1 MNLVKRFDCVYT
13 KNKLDFKK
21 YSRSSDYQ
29 EVISY
34 YDIIAKLIK
43 NDIEGVKPSE
53 YVVNSYIRKKI
64 IKAVSDSNEIL
75 YALKNLDAETIESLK
90 SLVFENNEGEISF
103 NLIIIDSKK
112 TKADI
117 EEELQSKFNDIVFI
131 END

>member
-1 MNLVKRFDCVYT
+1 MKRFDCVYT

-64 IKAVSDSNEIL
+64 IKAITDSDEIL
-75 YALKNLDAETIESLK
+75 YALKNLDTETIESLK
-90 SLVFENNEGEISF
+90 SLVLENNQGEISF
-103 NLIIIDSKK
+103 NLIVIDSKK
-112 TKADI
+112 SKIDI
-117 EEELQSKFNDIVFI
+117 EEDLHSKFNDVVFI

>member
-1 MNLVKRFDCVYT
+1 MKQFDCVYT

-43 NDIEGVKPSE
+43 NDIDGVKPSE
-53 YVVNSYIRKKI
+53 YVVNSYIWKKI
-64 IKAVSDSNEIL
+64 IKAVSDSNKIL
-75 YALKNLDAETIESLK
+75 YALKNLDHETIESLK
-90 SLVFENNEGEISF
+90 SLVLENNQGEITF
-103 NLIIIDSKK
+103 NLIVIDSKK
-112 TKADI
+112 SKVDI
-117 EEELQSKFNDIVFI
+117 EEKLQSKFNDIFFI

>member
-1 MNLVKRFDCVYT
+1 MKRFDFVHA

-21 YSRSSDYQ
+21 FSRNCEYQ

-43 NDIEGVKPSE
+43 NDIDGTKPNE

-64 IKAVSDSNEIL
+64 IKAVTESADIL
-75 YALKNLDAETIESLK
+75 YALRSLDIETIDAIK
-90 SLVFENNEGEISF
+90 SLVMDSYDGEIEYK
-103 NLIIIDSKK
+103 LIIIDSKK
-112 TKADI
+112 NNIDI
-117 EEELQSKFNDIVFI
+117 EEDFYSRFTEIVFV

>member
-1 MNLVKRFDCVYT
+1 MNLMKRFDCVYT

-64 IKAVSDSNEIL
+64 IKAITDSDEIL
-75 YALKNLDAETIESLK
+75 YALKNLDTETIESLK
-90 SLVFENNEGEISF
+90 SLVLENNQGEISF
-103 NLIIIDSKK
+103 NLIVIDSKK
-112 TKADI
+112 SKIDI
-117 EEELQSKFNDIVFI
+117 EEDLHSKFNDVVFI

>member
-1 MNLVKRFDCVYT
+1 MNLMKRFDCVYT

-43 NDIEGVKPSE
+43 NDIDGVKPSE

-64 IKAVSDSNEIL
+64 IKAVTDSNEIL
-75 YALKNLDAETIESLK
+75 YALKNLDTETIESLK
-90 SLVFENNEGEISF
+90 SLVTESNQGEISF
-103 NLIIIDSKK
+103 NLIVIDSKK
-112 TKADI
+112 SKVDI
-117 EEELQSKFNDIVFI
+117 EEDLQSKFNDVVFI